1 MSTLTDT
8 LNYILDR
15 RIALDPKF
23 VSTLRPGLSR
33 ENILEMTRDIPCK
46 LPEELI
52 ELYEWHNGADYV
64 YDNFIPVFEF
74 RPLEYAV
81 ETNGRYDEI
90 DDTSLSI
97 MDLNGDVQLAII
109 LGKDYGLAPIYC
121 IDLECGVCEQC
132 FDSLTTMFQTFAA
145 CFDEDLYWWDEEL
158 KTIQSRNYESYC
170 QIHKR
175 YNPNSTPLD
184 NSYFGDYPKITFAPI
199 KSTKNGTLALIWSVI
214 FILIIRQIF
223 LWYLT

>member
-15 RIALDPKF
+15 RIALDSKF
-23 VSTLRPGLSR
+23 VSTLQPGLSR
-33 ENILEMTRDIPCK
+33 ASILEMTRDIPCK
-46 LPEELI
+46 IPEELI

-74 RPLEYAV
+74 RPLEYAAT
-81 ETNGRYDEI
+81 TNGVYDELDEI
-90 DDTSLSI
+90 SMSI
-97 MDLNGDVQLAII
+97 MDLNGDVQLVII
-109 LGKDYGLAPIYC
+109 LDKDYDLAPIYC

-145 CFDEDLYWWDEEL
+145 CFDEDLYWSDEESGL
-158 KTIQSRNYESYC
+158 IKSRNYDLYC

-175 YNPNSTPLD
+175 YNPNSTPLG
-184 NSYFGDYPKITFAPI
+184 NPYFGDYPKITFAPI
-199 KSTKNGTLALIWSVI
+199 ESKNNIIPALIWSVI
-214 FILIIRQIF
+214 FISIVRQIF

>member
-1 MSTLTDT
+1 MSTLTDI
-8 LNYILDR
+8 LNYILDC

-33 ENILEMTRDIPCK
+33 ENIIEMTRDIACEI
-46 LPEELI
+46 PEELI
-52 ELYEWHNGADYV
+52 ELYQWHNGANYV
-64 YDNFIPVFEF
+64 YDNFILFFEF
-74 RPLEYAV
+74 RSLEYAI

-90 DDTSLSI
+90 DDVSLSI
-97 MDLNGDVQLAII
+97 MDFNGDVQLAII
-109 LGKDYGLAPIYC
+109 LSKDYDLAPIYC
-121 IDLECGVCEQC
+121 VDLESGVYEQC
-132 FDSLTTMFQTFAA
+132 FDSLIAMFQTIAA
-145 CFDEDLYWWDEEL
+145 CFDENLYWWNEEL
-158 KTIQSRNYESYC
+158 ETIQSRNYDLYC

-184 NSYFGDYPKITFAPI
+184 NSYFGDDTKFTVTPI
-199 KSTKNGTLALIWSVI
+199 ESTKKLVLALTWSVI